1 MEREA
6 MYTAKEALV
15 AHPHNP
21 RVLTLVGLAL
31 AGAAEGSNNRSS
43 SKRGGGVEGGSTTRK
58 KAKRALQKALSIDP
72 DAARPLLA
80 LVNVH
85 CAEHEYVEAADLV
98 RSSLEGTA
106 SSSFR
111 GYSAVYGA
119 SGSGGGG
126 GKTKITEMGSDIAE
140 RDLLLAKLA
149 DILALNGNYSE
160 ALSCYHKALSE
171 NPENVKATNGLDR
184 LERSMRGE

>member
-1 MEREA
+1 MF
-6 MYTAKEALV
+6 
-15 AHPHNP
+15 
-21 RVLTLVGLAL
+21 LTLVGLAL
-31 AGAAEGSNNRSS
+31 AGAAEGSNNRGS

-80 LVNVH
+80 LVDLH

-111 GYSAVYGA
+111 EYSAGYGA
-119 SGSGGGG
+119 SGGGGGG
-126 GKTKITEMGSDIAE
+126 GKTKITEMGSDISPNVIFSSPNL
-140 RDLLLAKLA
+140 RTFLLLTVITQKLYLVT
-149 DILALNGNYSE
+149 IKHYLKIRRMSKLRM
-160 ALSCYHKALSE
+160 
-171 NPENVKATNGLDR
+171 V
-184 LERSMRGE
+184 